1 MPAHRIWSNVISMML
16 EPRAILS
23 PCTGICTLGDDGL
36 CLGCL
41 RTGTEIAVWSSLGD
55 AARLH
60 VMDVVLPARAAQREA
75 S

>member
-1 MPAHRIWSNVISMML
+1 MNP
-16 EPRAILS
+16 EPIAILS
-23 PCTGICTLGDDGL
+23 PCIGTCTLGEDGL
-36 CLGCL
+36 CGGCL
-41 RTGTEIAVWSSLGD
+41 RTGVEIAAWSALGD